1 MQLRLIACALL
12 LSLAACVGWTGR
24 PGMSLNEVLSREHPS
39 TVRVTLRSDSVV
51 VVDQPHMAGDS
62 LSGIIKGAQSKV
74 AVADITHVAIR
85 GTNEFATTAI
95 FAGIAVGIVAGL
107 VALN

>member
-1 MQLRLIACALL
+1 
-12 LSLAACVGWTGR
+12 
-24 PGMSLNEVLSREHPS
+24 MSLHQVLNTYHPS

-62 LSGIIKGAQSKV
+62 LSGIIKGAQSKI

-85 GTNEFATTAI
+85 GVNELATTAI